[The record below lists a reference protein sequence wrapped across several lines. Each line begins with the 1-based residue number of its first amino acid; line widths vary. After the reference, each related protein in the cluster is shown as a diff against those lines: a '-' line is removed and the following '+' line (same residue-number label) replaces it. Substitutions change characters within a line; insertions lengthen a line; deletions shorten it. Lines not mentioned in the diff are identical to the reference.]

1 MRTRVPFR
9 RVGGEQ
15 WLIVVPAR
23 IQGSAP
29 IDCAVDTGA
38 SHCVLLP
45 EVAARLGVRSREV
58 CTAAGAGGD
67 LEVRVGSADSVQ
79 LGDLVAHDVAVIV
92 TSELRRIGNAIGYPI
107 GGNLGHSFLGRYRLS
122 LDYAAGTLE
131 LATEDEPEDT
141 RPARAELEFELA
153 HPSKPLIMIPVRLGS
168 RLARFALDTGASITV
183 IAPQVAAECGIET
196 TPSPSLTGGGGVAV
210 MAAAGVIP
218 ELSIGC
224 VTLSSVRTAAAE
236 FLGMLSEAIGTPID
250 GILGSNVLRR
260 FRLTI
265 DCPKRRVRLS

>member
-1 MRTRVPFR
+1 
-9 RVGGEQ
+9 
-15 WLIVVPAR
+15 
-23 IQGSAP
+23 
-29 IDCAVDTGA
+29 
-38 SHCVLLP
+38 
-45 EVAARLGVRSREV
+45 
-58 CTAAGAGGD
+58 
-67 LEVRVGSADSVQ
+67 
-79 LGDLVAHDVAVIV
+79 
-92 TSELRRIGNAIGYPI
+92 
-107 GGNLGHSFLGRYRLS
+107 
-122 LDYAAGTLE
+122 
-131 LATEDEPEDT
+131 
-141 RPARAELEFELA
+141 
-153 HPSKPLIMIPVRLGS
+153 MIPVRLGS